1 MEKSSLRRSLCLIA
15 DGGSDEKVMEDYPI
29 IVGELP
35 HAEGFILEETTVEA
49 ITPIKVRVVISLQ
62 LGKKQIW
69 LLL

>member
-1 MEKSSLRRSLCLIA
+1 VEKSSLRRSLCLIA

-62 LGKKQIW
+62 LGKKQI
-69 LLL
+69 

>member
-1 MEKSSLRRSLCLIA
+1 MCLIA

-62 LGKKQIW
+62 LGKKQI
-69 LLL
+69 

>member
-62 LGKKQIW
+62 LGKKQI
-69 LLL
+69 